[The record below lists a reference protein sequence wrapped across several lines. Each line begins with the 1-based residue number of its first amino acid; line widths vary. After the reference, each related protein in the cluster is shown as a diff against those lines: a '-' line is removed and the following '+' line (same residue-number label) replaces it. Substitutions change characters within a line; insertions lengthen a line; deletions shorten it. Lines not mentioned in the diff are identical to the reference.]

1 MTEAG
6 RWVHR
11 GLLLLP
17 HLFFFFFYIEVQLVC
32 FPGGLMVKNP
42 SANAEDTSSVL
53 GLGRSLGKGN
63 GNQSSILA

>member
-11 GLLLLP
+11 GLLFLL
-17 HLFFFFFYIEVQLVC
+17 HHFFFYIEVQLIC

-42 SANAEDTSSVL
+42 SANAEDTGSVP

-63 GNQSSILA
+63 GNHSSILA